1 MRALFGLPPDGA
13 LNLAAALAGM
23 LHPAD
28 RGRYAAAVARA
39 LDPAGGGALREEIRV
54 RRPDG
59 AERWLTVTAQVAFA
73 GAPPRP
79 VRMAG
84 TAADVTERKQLEAE
98 RGRRAVAEA
107 VAAERQALLQRIVV
121 AQEEERRRV
130 AHEVHDGVT
139 QLAHA
144 AALRLDDLAERL
156 APGVPAAAADLAD
169 LARARDLARRAAADA
184 RRLIAGLRPEALD
197 ALGLAEAVRQE
208 VEALRAEGWRA
219 DLAAGAPAPGRL
231 PPEAEITLFRVAQE
245 ALTNVRKHAGP
256 GVRVR
261 VRLAA
266 PAGGA
271 RLTVQDWGRG
281 FDPAP
286 AAPAAAGARMGLV
299 GMRERLA
306 LLGGALAVRSA
317 PGRGTTVRAALPPPP
332 PGAGRA
338 GAARA
343 GGGGRGDGRRPG

>member
-1 MRALFGLPPDGA
+1 LVADGALAAPVVHAWGMTQTGPRRRRRAGARGGPLTAERDAAVRALRESEARLRLALDAAELGTFVWDPAADRGEPDARMRALFGLPPDGA

-54 RRPDG
+54 RHPDG

-169 LARARDLARRAAADA
+169 LARARDLARRASPTGRACAGRRA
-184 RRLIAGLRPEALD
+184 RPTPRSRRPTT
-197 ALGLAEAVRQE
+197 
-208 VEALRAEGWRA
+208 W
-219 DLAAGAPAPGRL
+219 GATGCA
-231 PPEAEITLFRVAQE
+231 
-245 ALTNVRKHAGP
+245 
-256 GVRVR
+256 
-261 VRLAA
+261 
-266 PAGGA
+266 
-271 RLTVQDWGRG
+271 
-281 FDPAP
+281 
-286 AAPAAAGARMGLV
+286 
-299 GMRERLA
+299 
-306 LLGGALAVRSA
+306 SA
-317 PGRGTTVRAALPPPP
+317 PSW
-332 PGAGRA
+332 PGC
-338 GAARA
+338 
-343 GGGGRGDGRRPG
+343 